1 MLGAGGLLG
10 ACYGRSHRC
19 RLLLLPQ
26 SCNVPKEIV
35 EVKIPATVFRL
46 GRVRSFTF
54 PGHSAPSSYTAD
66 KYVCSTEKKVAS
78 GVIVTKV
85 LDDR

>member
-1 MLGAGGLLG
+1 MTSNGLFTDCITLALQECTSSISMLVMTCLLVDHV
-10 ACYGRSHRC
+10 ALRHS
-19 RLLLLPQ
+19 LLLQ
-26 SCNVPKEIV
+26 SFKGVWNTCDV
-35 EVKIPATVFRL
+35 
-46 GRVRSFTF
+46 G
-54 PGHSAPSSYTAD
+54 SYTAD